1 MEASWHGLDRLAF
14 IENNNLMRKNHFAAF
29 PWTVHSQSV
38 SQEEQPHYSALN
50 YYIFMNDTINVTRM
64 DGGSPLMMEEE

>member
-1 MEASWHGLDRLAF
+1 MDSAL
-14 IENNNLMRKNHFAAF
+14 
-29 PWTVHSQSV
+29 TV